1 MQQITKSPFILII
14 SFHPLIIKE
23 DDAVPVLPRRKL
35 RIKEVGDVPKSTELL
50 RGDRSRNFSSYFS
63 INNGF
68 AHFLRFLYYNSSL
81 FIV

>member
-23 DDAVPVLPRRKL
+23 DDAVPVLLRRKL
-35 RIKEVGDVPKSTELL
+35 RIKEVGDLPKSTELL
-50 RGDRSRNFSSYFS
+50 SGDRSRNFSSYFS
-63 INNGF
+63 VNNGL
-68 AHFLRFLYYNSSL
+68 AHFLRFLYSSSL